1 MFVFHVYKNIVF
13 YFNFFVSHFLGEIS
27 IYQEVACSFTKVI
40 QVLKNFLLFFSSKTI
55 ISSNGDIVND
65 TNALL
70 VETVNW

>member
-1 MFVFHVYKNIVF
+1 MNIKIKKSVRKLNALSENDSSF
-13 YFNFFVSHFLGEIS
+13 EKFL
-27 IYQEVACSFTKVI
+27 A
-40 QVLKNFLLFFSSKTI
+40 LFSSKTI